1 MVKFAS
7 FPKTFK
13 FAFQAQRNVLPR
25 MLLTKQKLTR
35 SNHAPKIFL

>member
-13 FAFQAQRNVLPR
+13 FAFQAQRNVLSR
-25 MLLTKQKLTR
+25 MLLTK
-35 SNHAPKIFL
+35 